1 MNLWIEPSELDAGIR
16 GGELPINS
24 LLRGVTPGFP
34 SVGFPTQG
42 VEVRNPT
49 IQALPGEDTEFQCGD
64 IEPTPVLGGV
74 LQPLRQ
80 TPGGLRGEGFVKRTQ
95 FMRVAVIAD
104 QPDAVCLGIL
114 DLQEVLN
121 LVCPVNGGALRAD
134 MHMAV
139 ALQGFGEQ
147 EDIRGAIALVLVINP
162 RWMAGTGR

>member
-1 MNLWIEPSELDAGIR
+1 M
-16 GGELPINS
+16 
-24 LLRGVTPGFP
+24 
-34 SVGFPTQG
+34 
-42 VEVRNPT
+42 
-49 IQALPGEDTEFQCGD
+49 
-64 IEPTPVLGGV
+64 
-74 LQPLRQ
+74 RQ

-104 QPDAVCLGIL
+104 QPDAVCLRIL

-139 ALQGFGEQ
+139 ALQGFGGQ